1 VFWEEQGVFLTLNGA
16 TLYPLDV
23 KSEGLTGLL
32 NLLIEDEITVYH
44 SVTTLFRYLANTL
57 TGVEK
62 FPKLRL
68 IILGG
73 EPVLRREVTLYEK
86 YFSSDCL
93 LSTGLG
99 STETGTARVFLID
112 KKTEVNSNMMPPL
125 GYEVED
131 KDILLLDDAGAEV
144 DLGDIGEI
152 AVKSRYLALG
162 YWQNP
167 TLTQA
172 AFVPEPAGGSERI
185 YRTGDLGRM
194 LPDGCLVHLGR
205 KDFQVKIRGY
215 RIELAEIE
223 MALIDTGT
231 LKEAIVLAR
240 EDSFGEKRLIAYVVP
255 NQAAPSIH
263 ELYSFL
269 IERLPDYMLPST
281 FVFLDTQPLTPGG
294 KVDRRA
300 LPAPDKTR
308 PDLKTTFVA
317 PSTPVEKR
325 LAGIWAEVLNKE
337 PVGIHDNFFE
347 LGGNS
352 LLATQVISRI
362 SDALSVALPR
372 RSLFETPT
380 LAGLADQI
388 TQQLTVAHDEMA
400 ELLAELE
407 GLSEEDAQR
416 LVAENL

>member
-1 VFWEEQGVFLTLNGA
+1 
-16 TLYPLDV
+16 
-23 KSEGLTGLL
+23 
-32 NLLIEDEITVYH
+32 
-44 SVTTLFRYLANTL
+44 
-57 TGVEK
+57 
-62 FPKLRL
+62 
-68 IILGG
+68 
-73 EPVLRREVTLYEK
+73 
-86 YFSSDCL
+86 
-93 LSTGLG
+93 
-99 STETGTARVFLID
+99 
-112 KKTEVNSNMMPPL
+112 
-125 GYEVED
+125 
-131 KDILLLDDAGAEV
+131 
-144 DLGDIGEI
+144 
-152 AVKSRYLALG
+152 
-162 YWQNP
+162 
-167 TLTQA
+167 
-172 AFVPEPAGGSERI
+172 
-185 YRTGDLGRM
+185 
-194 LPDGCLVHLGR
+194 
-205 KDFQVKIRGY
+205 
-215 RIELAEIE
+215 
-223 MALIDTGT
+223 
-231 LKEAIVLAR
+231 
-240 EDSFGEKRLIAYVVP
+240 
-255 NQAAPSIH
+255 
-263 ELYSFL
+263 
-269 IERLPDYMLPST
+269 
-281 FVFLDTQPLTPGG
+281 
-294 KVDRRA
+294 

>member
-1 VFWEEQGVFLTLNGA
+1 
-16 TLYPLDV
+16 
-23 KSEGLTGLL
+23 LTGLL

-185 YRTGDLGRM
+185 YRTGDLGRL

-255 NQAAPSIH
+255 NQAAPSIQ

-281 FVFLDTQPLTPGG
+281 FVFLDTLPLTPGG

>member
-1 VFWEEQGVFLTLNGA
+1 VA
-16 TLYPLDV
+16 
-23 KSEGLTGLL
+23 
-32 NLLIEDEITVYH
+32 
-44 SVTTLFRYLANTL
+44 
-57 TGVEK
+57 
-62 FPKLRL
+62 
-68 IILGG
+68 
-73 EPVLRREVTLYEK
+73 LYEK
-86 YFSSDCL
+86 YLSSDCL

-99 STETGTARVFLID
+99 STETGNVRMFFID
-112 KKTEVNSNMMPPL
+112 KEKEVNSNMMPPL

-131 KDILLLDDAGAEV
+131 KEILLLDDAYAEV

-152 AVKSRYLALG
+152 AVKSQYLALG

-185 YRTGDLGRM
+185 YRTGDLGRL

-231 LKEAIVLAR
+231 LKEAVVLAH

-255 NQAAPSIH
+255 NQVQAPSIQ
-263 ELYSFL
+263 ELHSFL
-269 IERLPDYMLPST
+269 RERLPDYMEPST
-281 FVFLDTQPLTPGG
+281 FVFLDTLPLTPGG

-300 LPAPDKTR
+300 LPDQAR
-308 PDLKTTFVA
+308 PDFIDPFVA
-317 PSTPVEKR
+317 ARTPVEER
-325 LAGIWAEVLNKE
+325 LAGIWAEVLHLE
-337 PVGIHDNFFE
+337 QVGIHDNFFE
-347 LGGNS
+347 LGGHS
-352 LLATQVISRI
+352 LLATQVISR
-362 SDALSVALPR
+362 LSEAFAVELPL

-380 LAGLADQI
+380 VAGLAERI
-388 TQQLTVAHDEMA
+388 TQQLTVAHDEMGV
-400 ELLAELE
+400 LLAELE

-416 LVAENL
+416 LLAEDL

>member
-281 FVFLDTQPLTPGG
+281 FVFLDTLPLTPGG

>member
-255 NQAAPSIH
+255 NQAAPSIQ

-281 FVFLDTQPLTPGG
+281 FVFLDTLPLTPGG

>member
-185 YRTGDLGRM
+185 YRTGDLGRL

-255 NQAAPSIH
+255 NQAAPSIQ

-281 FVFLDTQPLTPGG
+281 FVFLDTLPLTPGG